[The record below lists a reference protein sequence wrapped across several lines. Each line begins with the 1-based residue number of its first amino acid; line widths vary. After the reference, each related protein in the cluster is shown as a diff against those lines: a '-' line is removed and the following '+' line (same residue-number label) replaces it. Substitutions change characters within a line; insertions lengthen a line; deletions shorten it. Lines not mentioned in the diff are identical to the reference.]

1 MSLQKDEE
9 LFKKPL
15 EEFKKNALTHGQVR
29 QGIFRKMSRRIK
41 CFPMTDVV
49 RNLLSL
55 RKNPNDNRL

>member
-15 EEFKKNALTHGQVR
+15 EELKKCLDAWASASRH
-29 QGIFRKMSRRIK
+29 FRKMSRRIK

-55 RKNPNDNRL
+55 RKNPNDKRL

>member
-15 EEFKKNALTHGQVR
+15 EEFK
-29 QGIFRKMSRRIK
+29 KMSRRIK

-55 RKNPNDNRL
+55 RKNPNDKRL